1 MRLITVHKHLF
12 FRLLVAVLLAPALTS
27 GQEPISPKP
36 TTQAPNQSYK
46 IGIGDI
52 LMIRVFGH
60 VELGGEYPVNNHGNI
75 RLPFFEEMPA
85 SCRSELE
92 VATEIAEKLRR
103 YLRNPQVDVIVKEY
117 RSQPVSVIGAIV
129 HPSRFQL
136 QRRARLLE
144 IIANAG
150 GPSPNA
156 GTTVFVIHNPEQ
168 SACGRDTTDDVDKPR
183 VENTSGEAG
192 ATPGVATEV
201 AGPLLST
208 YKLRDLMTGS
218 LDVNHYV
225 QPGDVISIP
234 EADKVYITGEVL
246 RPGPVALTGGLT
258 LLTAISHAGGFLGEA
273 DKNGVRIIRP
283 GPDGKRLETIVRGG
297 DIEKRKID
305 DPLLQANDLIHVPSS
320 FIKNVRKSLYQ
331 IVPSTV
337 SALPI
342 LILP

>member
-1 MRLITVHKHLF
+1 MRLTTVHSQF
-12 FRLLVAVLLAPALTS
+12 IVRLLVALMLAPVLIS
-27 GQEPISPKP
+27 GQDPPKP
-36 TTQAPNQSYK
+36 TTPSPNQAYK

-52 LMIRVFGH
+52 LMVRVFGH
-60 VELGGEYPVNNHGNI
+60 ADLGGEYPVNNYGNI

-85 SCRSELE
+85 ACRSEFE
-92 VATEIAEKLRR
+92 VASDISEKLRK
-103 YLRNPQVDVIVKEY
+103 YLRNPQVDVVVKEY

-168 SACGRDTTDDVDKPR
+168 AACGGESPEQADRSKDQGESSASITTT
-183 VENTSGEAG
+183 ETS
-192 ATPGVATEV
+192 
-201 AGPLLST
+201 GPLLST
-208 YKLRDLMTGS
+208 YKLRDLMTGAVE
-218 LDVNHYV
+218 VNHFV

-246 RPGPVALTGGLT
+246 RPGAIALSGGLT
-258 LLTAISHAGGFLGEA
+258 LFTAISQAGGFLGEA
-273 DKNGVRIIRP
+273 DKNGIRIIRP
-283 GPDGKRLETIVRGG
+283 GPDGRRLETIVKGS

>member
-1 MRLITVHKHLF
+1 MRLITIRSHF
-12 FRLLVAVLLAPALTS
+12 IARLLVALVLAPVLIS
-27 GQEPISPKP
+27 GQDPAPPKP
-36 TTQAPNQSYK
+36 ATLSPNQAYK

-52 LMIRVFGH
+52 LMVRVFGH
-60 VELGGEYPVNNHGNI
+60 PELGGEYPVNNYGNI
-75 RLPFFEEMPA
+75 RLPFFEELPA
-85 SCRSELE
+85 ACRSEFE
-92 VATEIAEKLRR
+92 VASDISEKLRK
-103 YLRNPQVDVIVKEY
+103 YLRNPQVDVVVKEY

-168 SACGRDTTDDVDKPR
+168 AACGREAPEQVDKPKDQS
-183 VENTSGEAG
+183 ETTASI
-192 ATPGVATEV
+192 TTTETT
-201 AGPLLST
+201 GPLLST
-208 YKLRDLMTGS
+208 YKLRDLMTGAVE
-218 LDVNHYV
+218 VNHYV

-246 RPGPVALTGGLT
+246 RPGAVALTGGLT
-258 LLTAISHAGGFLGEA
+258 LFTAISQAGGFLGEA
-273 DKNGVRIIRP
+273 DKNGIRIIRP
-283 GPDGKRLETIVRGG
+283 GPDGKRLETIVKGG

>member
-1 MRLITVHKHLF
+1 MRLITIHSHF
-12 FRLLVAVLLAPALTS
+12 IARLLVALVLAPVLIS
-27 GQEPISPKP
+27 GQEPAPPKP
-36 TTQAPNQSYK
+36 ATLSPNQAYK

-52 LMIRVFGH
+52 LMVRVFGH
-60 VELGGEYPVNNHGNI
+60 PELGGEYPVNNYGNI
-75 RLPFFEEMPA
+75 RLPFFEELPA
-85 SCRSELE
+85 ACRSEFE
-92 VATEIAEKLRR
+92 VASEISEKLRK
-103 YLRNPQVDVIVKEY
+103 YLRNPQVDVVVKEY

-168 SACGRDTTDDVDKPR
+168 AACGREAPEQADKPKD
-183 VENTSGEAG
+183 ESGTTASITTSE
-192 ATPGVATEV
+192 TT
-201 AGPLLST
+201 GPLLST
-208 YKLRDLMTGS
+208 YKLRDLMTGAVE
-218 LDVNHYV
+218 VNHYV

-246 RPGPVALTGGLT
+246 RPGAVALTGGLT
-258 LLTAISHAGGFLGEA
+258 LFTAISQAGGFLGEA
-273 DKNGVRIIRP
+273 DKNGIRIIRP
-283 GPDGKRLETIVRGG
+283 GPDGKRLETIVRGS